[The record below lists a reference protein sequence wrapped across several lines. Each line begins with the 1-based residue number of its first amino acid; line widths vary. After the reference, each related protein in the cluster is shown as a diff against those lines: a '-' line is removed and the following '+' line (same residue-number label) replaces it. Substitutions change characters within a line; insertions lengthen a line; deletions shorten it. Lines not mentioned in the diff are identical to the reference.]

1 MDYDEYVKL
10 GEINN
15 DISESNKKPTRKS
28 SKGNL
33 LKRQLELGFKW
44 NHSIKSKYLLL
55 IVKKILPSI

>member
-28 SKGNL
+28 LNGSWNQD
-33 LKRQLELGFKW
+33 LKEITQ
-44 NHSIKSKYLLL
+44 
-55 IVKKILPSI
+55 